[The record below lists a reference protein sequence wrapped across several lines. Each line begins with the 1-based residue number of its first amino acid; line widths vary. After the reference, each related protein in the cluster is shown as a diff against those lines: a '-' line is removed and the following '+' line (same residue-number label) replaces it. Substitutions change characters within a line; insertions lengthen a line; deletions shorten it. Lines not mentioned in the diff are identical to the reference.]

1 MLDDLFVS
9 QSSTSFD
16 WDQFLVKDAEYAA
29 DSASVALTL
38 RESSPAASDSSPKST
53 ESEQSQALDNNN
65 MSGDLG
71 LFDFDFDLPSST
83 AGIAHDPKD
92 ILASLQASTPVVPD
106 ATMAA
111 DPTMLSTFG
120 SLGDFGNL
128 ASLGTDAVTQLQL
141 GNILRQLTTP
151 AAPAPTVSSGLT
163 EAYAALGWPSAQDE
177 KTALSATSMKRKASD
192 VSSDDGAK
200 RARVNSSTPAP
211 KRPYRRQSKNGL
223 SLSQLAAAASSGSP
237 LVVEDCLTPG
247 SPEEV
252 EEDIK
257 PVRLTAS
264 GKPSTARPK
273 AVVPEKYMKNGE
285 AQAITGMTTE
295 QIMAFPN
302 WSALMDCVD
311 EEHRAGADIFGKMIS
326 ENRDKAKWAAKKSR
340 DERKAKVESLE
351 GEVDEL
357 KSKINDMRG
366 YLLGLV
372 GRGAVS
378 LSEIENFI

>member
-9 QSSTSFD
+9 QASFD
-16 WDQFLVKDAEYAA
+16 WDQFLVKDADYAA
-29 DSASVALTL
+29 GDVKDSASAVLTL
-38 RESSPAASDSSPKST
+38 RDSSPADDSSPKST
-53 ESEQSQALDNNN
+53 ESDQSQQLDT
-65 MSGDLG
+65 SGLG
-71 LFDFDFDLPSST
+71 LLDFDFELPAT
-83 AGIAHDPKD
+83 GGIAHDPKD
-92 ILASLQASTPVVPD
+92 IIASLSESTQVVPD
-106 ATMAA
+106 AAMSA

-120 SLGDFGNL
+120 SLDFGSL
-128 ASLGTDAVTQLQL
+128 AALGNDSVSQLQL
-141 GNILRQLTTP
+141 GNILNQLS
-151 AAPAPTVSSGLT
+151 APADPAPATVSSGLT
-163 EAYAALGWPSAQDE
+163 AAYAALGWPTAKEE
-177 KTALSATSMKRKASD
+177 KAAVSMKRKASD
-192 VSSDDGAK
+192 MSNDGAAK
-200 RARVNSSTPAP
+200 RTRATGTPVA

-223 SLSQLAAAASSGSP
+223 SLSQLAAAAASGSP

-252 EEDIK
+252 EDDIK
-257 PVRLTAS
+257 PVRLTAT

-302 WSALMDCVD
+302 WSALMECVD

-351 GEVDEL
+351 GEIDEL
-357 KSKINDMRG
+357 KGKINEMRG
-366 YLLGLV
+366 VLLGLV
-372 GRGAVS
+372 GRGVIS
-378 LSEIENFI
+378 LSEVENYI